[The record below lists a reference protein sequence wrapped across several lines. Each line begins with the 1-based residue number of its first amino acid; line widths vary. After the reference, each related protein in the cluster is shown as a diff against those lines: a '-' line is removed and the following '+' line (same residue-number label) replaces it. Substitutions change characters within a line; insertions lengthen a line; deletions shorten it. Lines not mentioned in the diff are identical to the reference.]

1 MGLFKFARK
10 KKPPPTTFE
19 KLQRNALQAYGR
31 TEDAVL
37 ACYERVKDLQIHKKT
52 GALLRQ
58 SADTAGSLLHK
69 SADTV
74 KLSVHT
80 ISRKSVDFG
89 KASVETISAWME
101 TAGITQTHLLVGL
114 ALLLFVIY
122 ITRKVQNRNRQRHKE
137 LHGDSIFPPYA
148 PFTMF
153 QTGTA
158 LAGKELPSFFQTC
171 AETVGPIF
179 RLKIPFWR
187 GPMIV
192 AVGDVDVAKEILQDG
207 TTFKSETIYSSI
219 ASLVD
224 NRTNILTSE
233 GKPWKHARKG
243 ISPAFAKA
251 HIDRMHKVCKEKT
264 EEWIQTK
271 LEPAIRTGAA
281 VDISQEFLFLTLSII
296 CKTAFEYRMKDN
308 EAQQLI
314 ADLEIATREFAFE
327 QVRNPWRATILSVLL
342 PSVRRAKQ
350 ARRRIFEVVHKMLQS
365 YRRKPTHLRS
375 QAKTIIG
382 CIEKNKHYDTD
393 DDRIADMVMFLFAGH
408 DTTAYSL
415 AWTFLELARNPKE
428 SLRLREALNGNDD
441 MRAQGLLKD
450 VLREGMRL
458 RPVYPGIGVR
468 TLGKDFHLKDKG
480 TVIPKGSQI
489 IFPSMILTRY
499 GVEDAEQFQ
508 PSRWTEHPNKSFLLF
523 SSGPHHCAG
532 KSLAL
537 AEMTWVLSRLC
548 AQYKFQVVDE
558 GNPHFCVFWKC
569 RGAKLQVREA

>member
-1 MGLFKFARK
+1 
-10 KKPPPTTFE
+10 
-19 KLQRNALQAYGR
+19 
-31 TEDAVL
+31 
-37 ACYERVKDLQIHKKT
+37 
-52 GALLRQ
+52 
-58 SADTAGSLLHK
+58 
-69 SADTV
+69 
-74 KLSVHT
+74 
-80 ISRKSVDFG
+80 
-89 KASVETISAWME
+89 
-101 TAGITQTHLLVGL
+101 
-114 ALLLFVIY
+114 
-122 ITRKVQNRNRQRHKE
+122 
-137 LHGDSIFPPYA
+137 
-148 PFTMF
+148 
-153 QTGTA
+153 
-158 LAGKELPSFFQTC
+158 
-171 AETVGPIF
+171 
-179 RLKIPFWR
+179 
-187 GPMIV
+187 
-192 AVGDVDVAKEILQDG
+192 
-207 TTFKSETIYSSI
+207 
-219 ASLVD
+219 
-224 NRTNILTSE
+224 
-233 GKPWKHARKG
+233 
-243 ISPAFAKA
+243 
-251 HIDRMHKVCKEKT
+251 
-264 EEWIQTK
+264 
-271 LEPAIRTGAA
+271 
-281 VDISQEFLFLTLSII
+281 
-296 CKTAFEYRMKDN
+296 
-308 EAQQLI
+308 
-314 ADLEIATREFAFE
+314 
-327 QVRNPWRATILSVLL
+327 
-342 PSVRRAKQ
+342 
-350 ARRRIFEVVHKMLQS
+350 MLQS